1 MRLNAGLVATSLRQ
15 DSPSDPRQL
24 VGERNAQN
32 IAMHAPG
39 RRRQPRSKAMLCP
52 TCRSEQDGTGALDE
66 EHAQIA
72 VSALGDTAKDGAITR
87 RHLLRHQAKLG
98 RKITAFAIGSAIA
111 DCSHNRTRDD
121 RTDPW
126 NRD

>member
-72 VSALGDTAKDGAITR
+72 VSALGDTAKDGVISRWQPSSARARASISSITLSMR
-87 RHLLRHQAKLG
+87 SSR
-98 RKITAFAIGSAIA
+98 
-111 DCSHNRTRDD
+111 
-121 RTDPW
+121 
-126 NRD
+126 